1 MFCFVLQEKIEQ
13 LSMKNTIKKYNE
25 KYNVEIK
32 LIKLTYIDSFWN
44 MTGSM
49 FVTEMKEVFHL

>member
-1 MFCFVLQEKIEQ
+1 
-13 LSMKNTIKKYNE
+13 MKNTIKKYNE
-25 KYNVEIK
+25 KYNAEIK

>member
-32 LIKLTYIDSFWN
+32 LIKLTYIDSF
-44 MTGSM
+44 
-49 FVTEMKEVFHL
+49 